1 MKKTKKLIKRYIP
14 LYLMA
19 IPGLAYLVIN
29 NYIPMAGLVIAFKN
43 LNFRKGIW
51 KSDWVGLKNFRFLF
65 ITKDAF
71 VITRN
76 TILYNLAFIIIGTSV
91 SILIAILICDMRN
104 KKFTKFAQSV
114 IILPALISMVVVSVL
129 SYTVLSP
136 SAGMLNRMRG
146 VFGLESVNWFS
157 TPEPWPVILMIIY
170 LWKNCGFQCILFIA
184 AITGINTD
192 YFDAAQI
199 DGAGKWR
206 SIWYITL
213 PLIRPTIIMV
223 VVLALGK
230 IFYSDFG
237 LFYQVPR
244 DSGMIYSTTNTIDT
258 YVFRGL
264 TKLGDVSMASAAGFY
279 QSIVGFILVF
289 VSNLFIRRISR
300 ESALF

>member
-1 MKKTKKLIKRYIP
+1 
-14 LYLMA
+14 
-19 IPGLAYLVIN
+19 
-29 NYIPMAGLVIAFKN
+29 
-43 LNFRKGIW
+43 
-51 KSDWVGLKNFRFLF
+51 
-65 ITKDAF
+65 
-71 VITRN
+71 
-76 TILYNLAFIIIGTSV
+76 
-91 SILIAILICDMRN
+91 MRN